1 MDPLGLLLEIVAVA
15 VYPGGLFLAGLVWL
29 IRRAGGLP
37 GGMQVDGGGLV
48 AIVAAT
54 LAASMASMPGSPAA
68 SIPPPG
74 GATPNLIACV
84 LLLVVAGSLAA
95 PQPWSLRRLTVLVLA
110 GVSLVLM
117 GLVGSTFSIS
127 AIAGSGGGTGEA
139 ARILAAAT
147 VLVALPLVIQPHRG
161 PPAAALARAVVAAA
175 TVEVVLG
182 TLIPPSLSWPA
193 ASIALAALVAATAA
207 YALLLRVG
215 RSAMRRGHPSL
226 VVLDMGCFAAA
237 TVVAVIAARP

>member
-1 MDPLGLLLEIVAVA
+1 MDPLGLLLEIVAIA
-15 VYPGGLFLAGLVWL
+15 VYPGGLFLAALVWL
-29 IRRAGGLP
+29 TRRVGGLP
-37 GGMQVDGGGLV
+37 GEVEVDGGGLV
-48 AIVAAT
+48 AIVAAA
-54 LAASMASMPGSPAA
+54 LAASMASLPGSPAA
-68 SIPPPG
+68 SIPPSG

-95 PQPWSLRRLTVLVLA
+95 PQPWSLRRSAVLVPA
-110 GVSLVLM
+110 GASLVLT

-127 AIAGSGGGTGEA
+127 SLAGSGGGTGEA

-147 VLVALPLVIQPHRG
+147 VLIAVPLVMQPNRG
-161 PPAAALARAVVAAA
+161 PRTTAFARAVVVAA

-182 TLIPPSLSWPA
+182 TLIPPALGWPTGPLSVV
-193 ASIALAALVAATAA
+193 ALVAAVAT

-215 RSAMRRGHPSL
+215 RSATRRGHPAL

>member
-15 VYPGGLFLAGLVWL
+15 VYPGALFLAGLVWI
-29 IRRAGGLP
+29 IRRAAGLP
-37 GGMQVDGGGLV
+37 RGLQVDGGALV

-54 LAASMASMPGSPAA
+54 VAASMAQLPGSPAA

-74 GATPNLIACV
+74 GATPNLIPCV

-95 PQPWSLRRLTVLVLA
+95 PQPWSLRRIAVLVPA
-110 GVSLVLM
+110 AASLVLM
-117 GLVGSTFSIS
+117 GLLGSTFSIS
-127 AIAGSGGGTGEA
+127 GIAGSGGGTGEA

-147 VLVALPLVIQPHRG
+147 VLIALPLLMQPHRG
-161 PPAAALARAVVAAA
+161 HGAPAFARAVVVAA

-182 TLIPPSLSWPA
+182 MLIPPALSAPFA
-193 ASIALAALVAATAA
+193 PLAVVGVVAATVV
-207 YALLLRVG
+207 YALLLRAG
-215 RSAMRRGHPSL
+215 RRVMRRGHPSL
-226 VVLDMGCFAAA
+226 VALTVGCFAAA